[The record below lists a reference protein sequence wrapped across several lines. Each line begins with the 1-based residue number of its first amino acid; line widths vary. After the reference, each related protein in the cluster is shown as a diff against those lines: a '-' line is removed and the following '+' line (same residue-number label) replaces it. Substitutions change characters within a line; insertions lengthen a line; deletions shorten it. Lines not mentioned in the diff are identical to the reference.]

1 MCRDCCCN
9 DDREAEHDLALAEA
23 RGQFHQVTIRVTVEH
38 TVDVPGPDH
47 ETADLEDFI
56 GDVQENG
63 EVVDW
68 EEV

>member
-1 MCRDCCCN
+1 MCCCN
-9 DDREAEHDLALAEA
+9 DGREAERDEALAEA
-23 RGQFHQVTIRVTVEH
+23 HGQFHRVTIRVTVEH
-38 TVDVPGPDH
+38 TVYVPGPDH

-56 GDVQENG
+56 GDVHENG